1 MDLGGFRG
9 LRAGLEQRNNEL
21 VLEVGA
27 GAGAWAGAGRIGEE
41 GFSPGKGT
49 GTDKFEFLAHSQ
61 SSR

>member
-21 VLEVGA
+21 VLEVG
-27 GAGAWAGAGRIGEE
+27 AGAGRIGEE